1 MGDVV
6 NEVVNKKGSVNDR
19 IAGYEDVKKILR
31 QKFIGPL
38 LSSQKDT
45 SVSLPNAVVLY
56 GATGVGK
63 TEMLRG
69 IEEECRNVANIVT
82 FPMATPEENFMKVL
96 NDILVDAR
104 KNYLNNK
111 KRTII
116 LIDEAEKYMCMRK
129 NQATRYAADLEPD
142 DFDILALSG
151 EKDVKNIQYLKSLLD
166 RISEVPDMQNNT
178 KSASTLFITTN
189 YPHLI
194 DQDLMKRK
202 GKFMPIAVRP
212 AADANLLA
220 VIQHYFKQNSTLL
233 ETIKSYARFPNF
245 ENILDSQVKFTEKA
259 KQVILEK
266 QRNGT
271 LSNLNIDYE
280 LTDWPDVNK
289 FLKFTNP
296 SKKKGAYSNVELK
309 HMINTAFDNYLENP
323 TQPMYKYFFDAKN
336 ETLRDITPKRYEK
349 FRAIYSM
356 VNDKVENEGLDEASK
371 EFTDLINSY
380 QNGMLNEEMSKAV
393 ETRMENVLKELVK
406 LEDLK
411 KSGLQF
417 SAGEQMRYD
426 LFKKWSDMWE

>member
-1 MGDVV
+1 M
-6 NEVVNKKGSVNDR
+6 
-19 IAGYEDVKKILR
+19 
-31 QKFIGPL
+31 
-38 LSSQKDT
+38 
-45 SVSLPNAVVLY
+45 
-56 GATGVGK
+56 
-63 TEMLRG
+63 
-69 IEEECRNVANIVT
+69 
-82 FPMATPEENFMKVL
+82 
-96 NDILVDAR
+96 
-104 KNYLNNK
+104 
-111 KRTII
+111 
-116 LIDEAEKYMCMRK
+116 
-129 NQATRYAADLEPD
+129 
-142 DFDILALSG
+142 
-151 EKDVKNIQYLKSLLD
+151 
-166 RISEVPDMQNNT
+166 
-178 KSASTLFITTN
+178 
-189 YPHLI
+189 
-194 DQDLMKRK
+194 
-202 GKFMPIAVRP
+202 
-212 AADANLLA
+212 
-220 VIQHYFKQNSTLL
+220 
-233 ETIKSYARFPNF
+233 
-245 ENILDSQVKFTEKA
+245 DSQVKFTEKA